1 MIFNMYDEY
10 LVTMDTL
17 RSVQS
22 FVWVVGFA
30 TLLGGVV
37 GVSNIMLITV
47 RERTREFG
55 VMRALGCHKSYIF
68 LLVTIEA
75 LIISFL
81 SGMVGMICGLG
92 CLKALGDIA
101 EMAAGDGTMV
111 FVNPNVP
118 FYTTLAITGIIIL
131 AGVIA
136 GYIPARQAGKM
147 NIVEALVFTK

>member
-1 MIFNMYDEY
+1 
-10 LVTMDTL
+10 
-17 RSVQS
+17 
-22 FVWVVGFA
+22 
-30 TLLGGVV
+30 
-37 GVSNIMLITV
+37 
-47 RERTREFG
+47 
-55 VMRALGCHKSYIF
+55 
-68 LLVTIEA
+68 
-75 LIISFL
+75 
-81 SGMVGMICGLG
+81 MVGMICGLG